1 MFLSAAPT
9 IAPLLRKY
17 IEMKEEAESFLQH
30 NCPELKP
37 IILKP
42 GLVWHE
48 KERSWSVPLK
58 FATDFGYNLNKNL
71 ISKLPGNEL
80 IQGLLP

>member
-1 MFLSAAPT
+1 
-9 IAPLLRKY
+9 
-17 IEMKEEAESFLQH
+17 MKEEAESFLQH
-30 NCPELKP
+30 NCPDLYP

-48 KERSWSVPLK
+48 QERAWTLPLK
-58 FATDFGYNLNKNL
+58 FATDFGYALNKNL

-80 IQGLLP
+80 IQGVLP